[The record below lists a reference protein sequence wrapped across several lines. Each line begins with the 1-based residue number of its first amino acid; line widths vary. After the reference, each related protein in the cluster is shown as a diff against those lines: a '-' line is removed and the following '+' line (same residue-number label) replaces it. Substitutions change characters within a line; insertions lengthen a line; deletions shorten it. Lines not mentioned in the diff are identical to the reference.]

1 MLLREARVVLG
12 VGFDADGLDGVDADA
27 VEVDGLA
34 VEAVVDISTTDH
46 VPEVEEERGG
56 HL

>member
-1 MLLREARVVLG
+1 MLLREGRVVLG

-34 VEAVVDISTTDH
+34 VEADVGISSTDH
-46 VPEVEEERGG
+46 VPEVEEQRGG

>member
-1 MLLREARVVLG
+1 MV
-12 VGFDADGLDGVDADA
+12 VGFDADGLGGVVADA

-34 VEAVVDISTTDH
+34 VEADVGISTTDH
-46 VPEVEEERGG
+46 VPEVEEQRGG